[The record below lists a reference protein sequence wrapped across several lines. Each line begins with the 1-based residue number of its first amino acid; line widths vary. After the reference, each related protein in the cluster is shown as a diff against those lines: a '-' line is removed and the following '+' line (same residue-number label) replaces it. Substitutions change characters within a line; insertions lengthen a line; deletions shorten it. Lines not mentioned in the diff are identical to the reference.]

1 MLDKN
6 FKPKAAEAKRAQQ
19 LADERRREI
28 EKLPWSEIES
38 YANVL
43 IAGYVE
49 DQGDG
54 RRANKYIN
62 DDPGGEV
69 WILKERD
76 GRIAMAKLLRSGLPL
91 KQDFLDRLA
100 ALFDPDDGHDAIDR
114 KVIFENRSA
123 GHPHGHVRDSAIAMD
138 VCERVLKGATITT
151 AWEEAAEKF
160 KKRDGKKLSPDRIK
174 QIWSA
179 KRKPIICE
187 YIHNRILDGDDE
199 TKALE
204 KAERHFGSKKE
215 ATREEPIRKIW
226 SNYRKWWEQIEGRP
240 LPGITG

>member
-1 MLDKN
+1 M
-6 FKPKAAEAKRAQQ
+6 
-19 LADERRREI
+19 
-28 EKLPWSEIES
+28 
-38 YANVL
+38 
-43 IAGYVE
+43 
-49 DQGDG
+49 
-54 RRANKYIN
+54 
-62 DDPGGEV
+62 
-69 WILKERD
+69 
-76 GRIAMAKLLRSGLPL
+76 

-100 ALFDPDDGHDAIDR
+100 ALFDPDDSTHPAIDR

-123 GHPHGHVRDSAIAMD
+123 GHPHDHVRDSAIAMD
-138 VCERVLKGATITT
+138 VCERVLKGATKTT

-199 TKALE
+199 TKAWKRQNCILVQKTMLKGRTNQENLE
-204 KAERHFGSKKE
+204 QLPKMVGAESK
-215 ATREEPIRKIW
+215 
-226 SNYRKWWEQIEGRP
+226 GRP